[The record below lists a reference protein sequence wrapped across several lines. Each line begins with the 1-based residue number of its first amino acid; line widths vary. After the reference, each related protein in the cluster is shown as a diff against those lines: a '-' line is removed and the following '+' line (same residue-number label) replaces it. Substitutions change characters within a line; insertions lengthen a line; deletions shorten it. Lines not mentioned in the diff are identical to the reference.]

1 MVQNLND
8 LAQIMCFYMC
18 VCVSVFG
25 VCVCQ
30 DRSEGRV
37 EQRKIHP
44 QLPSTGSQHVKQIAK
59 KVTDQHT
66 HACAYKWQH
75 RMCNKVETAF

>member
-1 MVQNLND
+1 
-8 LAQIMCFYMC
+8 MC
-18 VCVSVFG
+18 VCVSVFV

-30 DRSEGRV
+30 DRSEVRV

-66 HACAYKWQH
+66 HAHTRSHVCAYKWQH
-75 RMCNKVETAF
+75 GMRNKVETAF